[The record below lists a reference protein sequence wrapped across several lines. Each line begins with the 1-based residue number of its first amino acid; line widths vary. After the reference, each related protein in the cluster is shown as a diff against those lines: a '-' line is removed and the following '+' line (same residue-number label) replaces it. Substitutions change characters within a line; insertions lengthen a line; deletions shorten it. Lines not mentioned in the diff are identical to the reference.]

1 MHTEYG
7 EYRKLVKGSYTL
19 ILQETSDVKRKFSML
34 FFKFLLYTLSLPE
47 MSVLNVLLIVFFSEI
62 VMVTGL
68 NVVQL

>member
-1 MHTEYG
+1 M
-7 EYRKLVKGSYTL
+7 L
-19 ILQETSDVKRKFSML
+19 I
-34 FFKFLLYTLSLPE
+34 FKFLLYTLSLPE

>member
-1 MHTEYG
+1 
-7 EYRKLVKGSYTL
+7 
-19 ILQETSDVKRKFSML
+19 ML
-34 FFKFLLYTLSLPE
+34 FFKFLLYTLSLLE

>member
-1 MHTEYG
+1 
-7 EYRKLVKGSYTL
+7 
-19 ILQETSDVKRKFSML
+19 ML
-34 FFKFLLYTLSLPE
+34 FFKLLLYTLSLLE

>member
-1 MHTEYG
+1 
-7 EYRKLVKGSYTL
+7 
-19 ILQETSDVKRKFSML
+19 ML

-47 MSVLNVLLIVFFSEI
+47 MSVLKVLLIVFFPEI